1 MGRQIQIDYGDLLSF
16 VQENELAAKEE
27 EALKALQT
35 LEEGTGSGAEY
46 RGWLHYPQSLSRET
60 LQQIESIAEEVRS
73 EAEALVVIG
82 IGGSYLGARAV
93 IECLGHQFSAL
104 LPPEKRPGPLVFYAG
119 QNLSAG
125 YLEELF
131 QALEGR
137 NFYVNVISKSGTTTE
152 PGLSFR
158 LFRKLL
164 IERYGPEEA
173 SRRIIS
179 TTDASSGALRK
190 LSEEEGYR
198 SFVIPDDIGGRFSV
212 LTPVGLFPIAVAGI
226 SIQELL
232 EGARSIMTPCRK
244 TSLFKNPAAFY
255 ACARNLLLQKGYQ
268 SEILIS
274 YNPKLHYFA
283 EWWKQLYGESEGK
296 EGKGLFP
303 ASVLFT
309 TDLHSLGQWIQ
320 EGPRT
325 IFETII
331 QLGEEAGTLQVPV
344 DAAGLEDGLGYLEGR
359 SWPAIQEMACV
370 GTKMAHLQGQVP
382 ILTLK
387 VPALEAFYLGQMIQF
402 FETACGISGYLLGV
416 NPFNQPGVEAYKQN
430 MFALLGKPG
439 YEEKT
444 AMLKVSTKGPQ
455 EDKIV

>member
-27 EALKALQT
+27 EVLKALQT
-35 LEEGTGSGAEY
+35 LEEGSGPGAEY
-46 RGWLHYPQSLSRET
+46 RGWLHYPKSIAKET
-60 LQQIESIAEEVRS
+60 LQQIESIAAEVRA
-73 EAEALVVIG
+73 EAEVLVVIG

-93 IECLGHQFSAL
+93 IECLGHQFSAM
-104 LPPEKRPGPLVFYAG
+104 LPPEKRSGPLVFYAG
-119 QNLSAG
+119 QNLSAR
-125 YLEELF
+125 YLDELF
-131 QALEGR
+131 EALEGR

-164 IERYGPEEA
+164 IDRYGPAEA

-190 LSEEEGYR
+190 LSDEEGYR
-198 SFVIPDDIGGRFSV
+198 SFIIPDDIGGRFSV

-226 SIQELL
+226 SIQSLL
-232 EGARSIMTPCRK
+232 EGARSIMAPCHQAD
-244 TSLFKNPAAFY
+244 LFKNPAAFY
-255 ACARNLLLQKGYQ
+255 AGARNLLHQKGYQ
-268 SEILIS
+268 SEILVS
-274 YNPKLHYFA
+274 YSPKLQYFA

-303 ASVLFT
+303 ASVSFT

-331 QLGEEAGTLQVPV
+331 KLDEATGALQVPA
-344 DAAGLEDGLGYLEGR
+344 DATGLEDGLGYLEGR
-359 SWPAIQEMACV
+359 SWPNIQEMACV
-370 GTKMAHLQGQVP
+370 GTKIAHLQGHVP

-387 VPALEAFYLGQMIQF
+387 VPSLDAFYLGQMIQF
-402 FETACGISGYLLGV
+402 FETACGVSGYLLGV

-430 MFALLGKPG
+430 MFTLLGKPG
-439 YEEKT
+439 YEDR
-444 AMLKVSTKGPQ
+444 ADALKRSTKGT
-455 EDKIV
+455 EEEKIV